1 MKQAETGLRPLPARV
16 VGAGALAVLSGLLL
30 SLQSGTVHAGH
41 GFSAIGFGA
50 EAVGLASADVALAR
64 DSGALNTNP
73 AGLTQL
79 AKGAWDL
86 YINPY
91 ELGGIKFSDG
101 FGNDEYQIDNPYGA
115 IGAGSYAWRM
125 ESRPDV
131 VLATGLF
138 AQGGAGFVYENLA
151 TAFGTRD
158 ELSLIFGVFKLAT
171 GFGWSVT
178 PQLSVGANVGVA
190 YAQGRQKFFPETSNA
205 DAGFFGL
212 RFDGGEAVKPS
223 LQLGVQYRPIPTLT
237 LGAAYAS
244 EIPIDLKGGNVTANY
259 EDLGLGR
266 VVYQDAEIRGFALPQ
281 ELSLGLSWRFHPDW
295 LLAVETKWYNWA
307 ASINSTT
314 LSARNPNREGLDPA
328 LQSLAVSSRLDWDD
342 QYVLALGLEWNLSTV
357 TRLRAGLDLPSD
369 PISHE
374 TLSPLL
380 NLVQKEQITAGFA
393 RDLGHGWLFE
403 FAAQYQLPHEITYT
417 NPTLPFG
424 EDSKLDY
431 SVLGLV
437 FSLGRRW

>member
-1 MKQAETGLRPLPARV
+1 MTQGKSRLMRV
-16 VGAGALAVLSGLLL
+16 AAGRRGVHALVALCGL
-30 SLQSGTVHAGH
+30 SLASGVAQAGH
-41 GFSAIGFGA
+41 GFGAIGFGA
-50 EAVGLASADVALAR
+50 ESIGLASADVALAR

-73 AGLTQL
+73 AGLTQV

-91 ELGGIKFSDG
+91 DLGGIKVSDE

-115 IGAGSYAWRM
+115 IIGGSYAWRM

-158 ELSLIFGVFKLAT
+158 ELSLIFSVFKAAV

-178 PQLSVGANVGVA
+178 PKLSVGANVGVS
-190 YAQGRQKFFPETSNA
+190 YAQGRQKFFPHTSNA
-205 DAGFFGL
+205 EAEFFGL
-212 RFDGGEAVKPS
+212 RFDGGQAVKPS
-223 LQLGVQYRPIPTLT
+223 LGLGIQFKPTSTLT
-237 LGAAYAS
+237 LSAAYAS
-244 EIPIDLKGGNVTANY
+244 EIAIDLKGGNATVNY
-259 EDLGLGR
+259 EALGVGN

-281 ELSLGLSWRFHPDW
+281 ELSLGLSWRFHPDL

-314 LSARNPNREGLDPA
+314 LSGRNPNREGLSPA
-328 LQSLAVSSRLDWDD
+328 QQSLNLSTRLDWDD
-342 QYVLALGLEWNLSTV
+342 QYVLGLGLEWNYSNI
-357 TRLRAGLDLPSD
+357 TRLRVGLDLPSD
-369 PISHE
+369 PVPHE
-374 TLSPLL
+374 NLSPLL
-380 NLVQKEQITAGFA
+380 NLVQKEQITAGLA

-403 FAAQYQLPHEITYT
+403 FAAQYQFPHEIRYI
-417 NPTLPFG
+417 NPNLPFG
-424 EDSKLDY
+424 TDTRLDY
-431 SVLGLV
+431 GVMGLA